1 LGRNRAS
8 DPVVEAIA
16 LMRRLRRKPRGGERL
31 SHAAEDTAP
40 QTYTTLLP
48 VEIAGSV
55 REYLI
60 SFEAEVFQYE
70 PGEGCPSAKQ

>member
-1 LGRNRAS
+1 VQHLPIVPNLTRTCS
-8 DPVVEAIA
+8 QSEADLI
-16 LMRRLRRKPRGGERL
+16 
-31 SHAAEDTAP
+31 HAAEDTAP
-40 QTYTTLLP
+40 QTYAILLP

-70 PGEGCPSAKQ
+70 PGEGCPPGKQ